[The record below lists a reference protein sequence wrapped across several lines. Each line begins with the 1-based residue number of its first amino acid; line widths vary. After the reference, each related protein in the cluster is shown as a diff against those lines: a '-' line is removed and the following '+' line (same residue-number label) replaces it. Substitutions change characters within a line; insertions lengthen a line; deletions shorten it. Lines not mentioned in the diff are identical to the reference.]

1 MACVTPHIV
10 SVDGAATGSKPAQQA
25 AEAVSACRQFL
36 QRTTLRALMRPQ
48 QEIVTLTHS
57 QTIGEALQAWSRAL
71 DTASWRSPTSQ
82 HRAWGWGLIPAV
94 VISGHHLLA

>member
-1 MACVTPHIV
+1 MACVTPHMI
-10 SVDGAATGSKPAQQA
+10 SVDGTAKGLEPVQKA

-57 QTIGEALQAWSRAL
+57 QSIGEALQA
-71 DTASWRSPTSQ
+71 RSDS
-82 HRAWGWGLIPAV
+82 
-94 VISGHHLLA
+94 

>member
-1 MACVTPHIV
+1 MACVTPHYV
-10 SVDGAATGSKPAQQA
+10 NVGGTDTEPAEPA

-57 QTIGEALQAWSRAL
+57 QTIGEALQACSIAL
-71 DTASWRSPTSQ
+71 KIRSG
-82 HRAWGWGLIPAV
+82 RV
-94 VISGHHLLA
+94 